1 MEELKFEKLSEV
13 PVIEKL
19 TDNDFVMAVQDGEI
33 VRISKNEVGSAE
45 KRELLFDFNFSAEDE
60 TGEIMENISKQLSD
74 LLMSPS
80 TELEVELEVYGF
92 GRDSET
98 GENFVASDRIGFIKG
113 KLNSAFAQ
121 NAPILG
127 ISMRSGE
134 IIFDNPFPLLDIG
147 GDLWIGAMIQIFSG
161 MTISESGEP
170 MPGDGGAFTVMT
182 EIPIKSFKL
191 YRIIK

>member
-45 KRELLFDFNFSAEDE
+45 KRELLFDFNFSAED
-60 TGEIMENISKQLSD
+60 TAGEIMENISKQLGD

-92 GRDSET
+92 GYDSET

-113 KLNSAFAQ
+113 KLNSAFVQ
-121 NAPILG
+121 NTPMLG
-127 ISMRSGE
+127 FSMRMGS
-134 IIFDNPFPLLDIG
+134 IFFEESFPLVDIG
-147 GDLWIGAMIQIFSG
+147 GELFIAAMIQIING
-161 MTISESGEP
+161 ITISESGEP
-170 MPGDGGAFTVMT
+170 MPGDGSVFAVMA
-182 EIPIKSFKL
+182 ESPIKSFKM

>member
-45 KRELLFDFNFSAEDE
+45 KRELLFDFNFSAEDT

-80 TELEVELEVYGF
+80 TELEVELEVYGV
-92 GRDSET
+92 GYDSET

-113 KLNSAFAQ
+113 KLNSVCAQ
-121 NAPILG
+121 NAPMQG
-127 ISMRSGE
+127 ISMLMGM
-134 IIFDNPFPLLDIG
+134 IFFDEFFPLVDIDG
-147 GDLWIGAMIQIFSG
+147 ELRIGAFVQAIGG

-170 MPGDGGAFTVMT
+170 MPGDGGIFGVMADT
-182 EIPIKSFKL
+182 PIKSFKL